1 MEYSGQCAGRR
12 KPDDVRRR
20 TGHEVAADEVEDHEL
35 SGIAAQIDD
44 QGLRIPEFF
53 HNPGAVRFG
62 VVNPRHVTYAVGNHA
77 YVGGVEHALRDV
89 GAPIHDTAR
98 RNPFRQPPAVAHQ
111 LHGGRIP
118 VGTDHTHGRHVVAV
132 LGVGC
137 GFETGKPVVRAFPSA
152 AVDREDFVALAQR
165 AVGDYEDPVFGV
177 AHLRRNGVVTEH
189 IVSDQG

>member
-1 MEYSGQCAGRR
+1 M
-12 KPDDVRRR
+12 
-20 TGHEVAADEVEDHEL
+20 
-35 SGIAAQIDD
+35 
-44 QGLRIPEFF
+44 
-53 HNPGAVRFG
+53 
-62 VVNPRHVTYAVGNHA
+62 
-77 YVGGVEHALRDV
+77 
-89 GAPIHDTAR
+89 
-98 RNPFRQPPAVAHQ
+98 
-111 LHGGRIP
+111 
-118 VGTDHTHGRHVVAV
+118 GTDHTHGRHVVAV